1 MCGWQRRT
9 LKRLGKLPVLAG
21 LLAALLASP
30 GANGAP
36 LENVSEIGPALLKCW
51 RPPAAPDG
59 SAVTVRFSFRRDGSL
74 ISTRVT
80 YIGVV
85 GEADLKRDFANSA
98 VRAIGKC
105 SPLDLSPRFAATI
118 GGKVYLMQFAI
129 HRKQPTVRRM
139 HA

>member
-1 MCGWQRRT
+1 MRGWQKKT
-9 LKRLGKLPVLAG
+9 LNRPGKLPVLMG
-21 LLAALLASP
+21 LLAALLVPPA
-30 GANGAP
+30 ANGAP

-51 RPPAAPDG
+51 RPPAVPDG

-80 YIGVV
+80 YIGVA

-98 VRAIGKC
+98 VRAIGAC
-105 SPLDLSPRFAATI
+105 SPLNLSPAFAATI

-129 HRKQPTVRRM
+129 RRKQPTVRQM